1 MDADGSSRRNVRN
14 GVIDLMAGARF
25 DDRRVFKLSLAC
37 SEVRAY
43 TEVAD
48 DAITIPDF
56 FDKRF
61 RHSSSLLKIVSAVI
75 IMIFFTLYT
84 SSGMVS
90 GGRLFE
96 SAFGADYKFGLFLT
110 ASVVVLYTLFGGFLA
125 VSLTDFVQ
133 ERSCLR
139 H

>member
-1 MDADGSSRRNVRN
+1 MDADGNSRAMFAT
-14 GVIDLMAGARF
+14 GLSTLWLALGLTIGAYSNY
-25 DDRRVFKLSLAC
+25 LLLAPRL
-37 SEVRAY
+37 RAY
-43 TEVAD
+43 TEAAD

-61 RHSSSLLKIVSAVI
+61 QHSSSVLKIVSALI

-96 SAFGADYKFGLFLT
+96 SAFGADY
-110 ASVVVLYTLFGGFLA
+110 TL
-125 VSLTDFVQ
+125 D
-133 ERSCLR
+133 SC
-139 H
+139 